1 MATKTAAN
9 RSNAVEAGAAF
20 AAEAERLTNGALI
33 DEWLALYHPD
43 AVAEWIV
50 DGCYERH
57 DGIDAIRP
65 AATLMADLWRREQLR
80 VTKHL
85 LCATDDTVVL
95 SFDGTFDGRGS
106 VGGSEVWSLRDGL
119 VTHHRMYCYLDIRPR
134 ASWLAQARVMV
145 ASPRIATSIL
155 RLEHHAKRS
164 RR

>member
-1 MATKTAAN
+1 MATKTATN
-9 RSNAVEAGAAF
+9 RSDPAKSGSAF

-43 AVAEWIV
+43 ALAEWIV

-65 AATLMADLWRREQLR
+65 AATLMADLWRREKLR
-80 VTKHL
+80 VTKYL
-85 LCATDDTVVL
+85 LCATDDTFVL
-95 SFDGTFDGRGS
+95 SFDGTFEGRGS
-106 VGGSEVWSLRDGL
+106 VGGSEVWSLHEGL

-145 ASPRIATSIL
+145 ANPRIATSIL
-155 RLEHHAKRS
+155 RLERQTE
-164 RR
+164 RGRL